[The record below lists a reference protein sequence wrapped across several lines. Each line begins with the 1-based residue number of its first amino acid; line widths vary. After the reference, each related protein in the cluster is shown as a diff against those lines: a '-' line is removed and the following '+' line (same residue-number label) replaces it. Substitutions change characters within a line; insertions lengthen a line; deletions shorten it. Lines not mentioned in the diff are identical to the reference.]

1 MFSPSSLM
9 ASLFG
14 QNGEGIQP
22 GLGQSGTQNSG
33 DTQQNL
39 QGPMSP
45 TVQPTGPKVVQKVSG
60 SSGGGGGFGLPLGPL
75 AKILGGSGGASG
87 GAATAGASG
96 ASAAG
101 GSSSGL
107 GGALGGL
114 FSNPFT
120 IIPAVAVGGA
130 ASLSADSA
138 SAGKGAGIE
147 NWLGPL
153 YNIPEALSRGDWG
166 DVMKDGALG
175 PIGAAYNIA
184 NGKDALKSVMNSFGP
199 AGQLPYLLGSGQMPY
214 SGGNTSKNFMSAFQ
228 GRGV

>member
-14 QNGEGIQP
+14 QNGEGIQS

-39 QGPMSP
+39 QGPMAP

-60 SSGGGGGFGLPLGPL
+60 SSSGGGGFGLP
-75 AKILGGSGGASG
+75 
-87 GAATAGASG
+87 
-96 ASAAG
+96 
-101 GSSSGL
+101 
-107 GGALGGL
+107 
-114 FSNPFT
+114 
-120 IIPAVAVGGA
+120 
-130 ASLSADSA
+130 
-138 SAGKGAGIE
+138 
-147 NWLGPL
+147 LGPL

>member
-1 MFSPSSLM
+1 MSMNPNNFLSM
-9 ASLFG
+9 LFG

-22 GLGQSGTQNSG
+22 GLGQSSTQNSG

-60 SSGGGGGFGLPLGPL
+60 SSGGGGGFGLPLAPL

-87 GAATAGASG
+87 GASAATG
-96 ASAAG
+96 AAG

>member
-1 MFSPSSLM
+1 MNPNGFLSM
-9 ASLFG
+9 LFG

-22 GLGQSGTQNSG
+22 GLGQSSG

-60 SSGGGGGFGLPLGPL
+60 SSGGGGGGFGLPLGPL

-87 GAATAGASG
+87 GASAATG
-96 ASAAG
+96 AAG

-114 FSNPFT
+114 FTNPFT

-153 YNIPEALSRGDWG
+153 YNIPEAISRGDWG

-199 AGQLPYLLGSGQMPY
+199 AGQLPYLIGSGQMPY
-214 SGGNTSKNFMSAFQ
+214 SGGNTSRNFMSAFQ

>member
-1 MFSPSSLM
+1 MSMNPNNFLSM
-9 ASLFG
+9 LFG

-22 GLGQSGTQNSG
+22 GLGQSSTQNSG

-60 SSGGGGGFGLPLGPL
+60 SSGGGGGGFGLPLGPL
-75 AKILGGSGGASG
+75 ASIMGGSGGASG
-87 GAATAGASG
+87 GA
-96 ASAAG
+96 SAATGAG
-101 GSSSGL
+101 GGASSGL

>member
-1 MFSPSSLM
+1 MNPNNFLSM
-9 ASLFG
+9 LFG

-39 QGPMSP
+39 QGPISP

-75 AKILGGSGGASG
+75 AKILGGSGGAGGGSSAATGAGG
-87 GAATAGASG
+87 GA
-96 ASAAG
+96 
-101 GSSSGL
+101 SSGL

-114 FSNPFT
+114 LSNPFT

-199 AGQLPYLLGSGQMPY
+199 GGQLPYLLGSGQMPY

>member
-60 SSGGGGGFGLPLGPL
+60 SSGGGGFGLPLGPL
-75 AKILGGSGGASG
+75 TKILGGSGGAG
-87 GAATAGASG
+87 GG

-101 GSSSGL
+101 GASGGASSGL

-114 FSNPFT
+114 FTNPFT

-153 YNIPEALSRGDWG
+153 YNIPEAISRGDWG

>member
-1 MFSPSSLM
+1 MPRHSPR
-9 ASLFG
+9 
-14 QNGEGIQP
+14 QP
-22 GLGQSGTQNSG
+22 QRPHRLLHQS
-33 DTQQNL
+33 
-39 QGPMSP
+39 
-45 TVQPTGPKVVQKVSG
+45 
-60 SSGGGGGFGLPLGPL
+60 
-75 AKILGGSGGASG
+75 
-87 GAATAGASG
+87 
-96 ASAAG
+96 
-101 GSSSGL
+101 
-107 GGALGGL
+107 
-114 FSNPFT
+114 PFT

-199 AGQLPYLLGSGQMPY
+199 GGQLPYLLGSGQMPY

>member
-1 MFSPSSLM
+1 MSMNPNNFLSM
-9 ASLFG
+9 LFG

-22 GLGQSGTQNSG
+22 GLGQSSTQNSG

-39 QGPMSP
+39 QGPMAP

-75 AKILGGSGGASG
+75 ASIMGGSGGAG
-87 GAATAGASG
+87 GG

-101 GSSSGL
+101 GASSGL

-114 FSNPFT
+114 FTNPFT

-199 AGQLPYLLGSGQMPY
+199 GGQLPYLLGSGQMPY

>member
-1 MFSPSSLM
+1 MNPNGFLSM
-9 ASLFG
+9 LFG

-22 GLGQSGTQNSG
+22 GLGQSSAQNSG

-60 SSGGGGGFGLPLGPL
+60 SSGGGSGFGLPLGPL
-75 AKILGGSGGASG
+75 ASIMGGSGGASG
-87 GAATAGASG
+87 GA
-96 ASAAG
+96 SAATGAG
-101 GSSSGL
+101 GGASSGL
-107 GGALGGL
+107 GGALSGL
-114 FSNPFT
+114 FTNPFT

>member
-22 GLGQSGTQNSG
+22 GLGQSNAQNNG

-39 QGPMSP
+39 QGPMAP

-60 SSGGGGGFGLPLGPL
+60 SPGGGGGFGLPLGPL
-75 AKILGGSGGASG
+75 ASIMGGSGGAG
-87 GAATAGASG
+87 GG

-101 GSSSGL
+101 GASSGL
-107 GGALGGL
+107 GGTLSGL
-114 FSNPFT
+114 LSNPFT

-153 YNIPEALSRGDWG
+153 YNIPEALSRGDIG

-199 AGQLPYLLGSGQMPY
+199 GGQLPYLLGSGQMPY

>member
-1 MFSPSSLM
+1 MSMNPNNFLSM
-9 ASLFG
+9 LFG

-22 GLGQSGTQNSG
+22 GRGQSSAQNSG

-60 SSGGGGGFGLPLGPL
+60 SSSGGGGFGLPLGP
-75 AKILGGSGGASG
+75 
-87 GAATAGASG
+87 
-96 ASAAG
+96 
-101 GSSSGL
+101 
-107 GGALGGL
+107 
-114 FSNPFT
+114 
-120 IIPAVAVGGA
+120 
-130 ASLSADSA
+130 
-138 SAGKGAGIE
+138 
-147 NWLGPL
+147 
-153 YNIPEALSRGDWG
+153 EAISRGDWG

-199 AGQLPYLLGSGQMPY
+199 AGQLPYLIGSGQMPY

>member
-1 MFSPSSLM
+1 MSMNPNNFLSM
-9 ASLFG
+9 LFG

-87 GAATAGASG
+87 GASAATG
-96 ASAAG
+96 AAG

-184 NGKDALKSVMNSFGP
+184 NGKDALKAVMNSFGP

>member
-1 MFSPSSLM
+1 MSMNPNNFLSM
-9 ASLFG
+9 LFG

-22 GLGQSGTQNSG
+22 GLGQSGAQSSG

-60 SSGGGGGFGLPLGPL
+60 SSGGGSGFGLPLWPL

-87 GAATAGASG
+87 GA
-96 ASAAG
+96 SAAG
-101 GSSSGL
+101 GASGGASSGL

-114 FSNPFT
+114 FTNPFT

-184 NGKDALKSVMNSFGP
+184 NGKDALKSVINSFGP
-199 AGQLPYLLGSGQMPY
+199 GGQLPYLLGSGQMPY

>member
-1 MFSPSSLM
+1 MSMNPNNFLSM
-9 ASLFG
+9 LFG

-22 GLGQSGTQNSG
+22 GLGQSSAQNSG

-87 GAATAGASG
+87 GASAATG
-96 ASAAG
+96 AAG

-175 PIGAAYNIA
+175 PIGAVYNIA

>member
-1 MFSPSSLM
+1 MSMNPNNFLSM
-9 ASLFG
+9 LFG

-22 GLGQSGTQNSG
+22 GLGQSSTQNSG

-87 GAATAGASG
+87 GASAATG
-96 ASAAG
+96 AAG

-114 FSNPFT
+114 FTNPFT
-120 IIPAVAVGGA
+120 IIPAIAVGGA

>member
-22 GLGQSGTQNSG
+22 GLGQSSTQNSG
-33 DTQQNL
+33 DTQQNF

-60 SSGGGGGFGLPLGPL
+60 SSGGGMSLPLGPL
-75 AKILGGSGGASG
+75 ASMMGGSGGGATAATGAGS
-87 GAATAGASG
+87 GAAS
-96 ASAAG
+96 AG

-107 GGALGGL
+107 GGAMSGL
-114 FSNPFT
+114 LSNPFT
-120 IIPAVAVGGA
+120 IIPAIAVGGA

>member
-1 MFSPSSLM
+1 MSMNPNNFLSM
-9 ASLFG
+9 LFG

-22 GLGQSGTQNSG
+22 GLGQSSTQNSG

-87 GAATAGASG
+87 GASAATG
-96 ASAAG
+96 AAG

-147 NWLGPL
+147 SWLGPL
-153 YNIPEALSRGDWG
+153 YNIPEAISRGDWG

>member
-1 MFSPSSLM
+1 MNPNGFLSM
-9 ASLFG
+9 LFG

-22 GLGQSGTQNSG
+22 GLGQSSTQNSG

-39 QGPMSP
+39 QGPISP

-87 GAATAGASG
+87 GASAATG
-96 ASAAG
+96 AAG

-114 FSNPFT
+114 FTNPFT

>member
-9 ASLFG
+9 ASIFG

-60 SSGGGGGFGLPLGPL
+60 SSGGGSGFGLPLGPL
-75 AKILGGSGGASG
+75 AKILGGSGGAG
-87 GAATAGASG
+87 GG

-101 GSSSGL
+101 GASGGASSGL

-114 FSNPFT
+114 FTNPFT